1 MVCADRLLGLVWQ
14 ELKAIL
20 EPIVANKSEQERRI
34 ELITKGSIEMWSLDS
49 MDTARGRGYAL
60 VVLDEA
66 AMAPN
71 LETVWTAAIR
81 PMLTDEQGDAWFLST
96 PKGMNYFKTLFDRG
110 QDPANREW
118 ASWQMP
124 TSENPIHSIGKSTRR
139 GWT

>member
-1 MVCADRLLGLVWQ
+1 LVCADRLLGLVWQ